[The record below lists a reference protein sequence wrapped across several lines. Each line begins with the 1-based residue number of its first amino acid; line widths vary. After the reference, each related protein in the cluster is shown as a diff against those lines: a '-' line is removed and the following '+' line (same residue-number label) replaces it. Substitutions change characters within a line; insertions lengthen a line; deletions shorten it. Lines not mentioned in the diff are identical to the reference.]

1 MTFKTNQLRKAI
13 ALALFTGAAGIA
25 CTGVAFAQDAQEKS
39 SEVTTLDRVEVTGS
53 RLKRA
58 EIEGALP
65 VTVIQRADIEASGE
79 VSVADYLRTTNFN
92 SVGQFRPQSGS
103 SAQAGA
109 FADLRG
115 LGGQRT
121 LVLIDGHRAPKAPFS
136 AGSGTDLNAIPLA
149 AVERIE
155 VLTDGASAIYGA
167 DAVGGVINLILRK
180 DYNGAQVTVG
190 KSDPKWGPTD
200 EASILFGASGE
211 RSRLV
216 GGFSMN
222 RRAMIYTHS
231 RPWGQV
237 AGASTY
243 GNNYS
248 SYNATTGAPIA
259 ILKPVAGG
267 CTNDNFYISATNG
280 RCVYNFNAVAAD
292 EASYGNKALFLNGEV
307 QINDDWSVYFNANVT
322 NATSFGRYAPTPG
335 VVTIAPDAAQ
345 NPTPGAITYLY
356 HRFAAAGNRDNE
368 TNANVYDTLLGFRGT
383 IGENI
388 DVDAGVR
395 YNTYRYDEFGRNYI
409 VGSLAEQAINN
420 GSYNIYNPGATSQA
434 VLNSIK
440 ATITR
445 NSTFTTKEAYGSVTF
460 NDLFELGG
468 GAAGLV
474 IGTEYR
480 KEDYADIYDSLSSSG
495 VILGSSGAS
504 SGGSRKVSSL
514 YAEMLLPFTSTL
526 EADIAGR
533 YERYSDYGTN
543 FAPKV
548 ALRWHPIDSLTLR
561 GSVGRGFV
569 APTLDVITQETAFS
583 ADSVYDPATCLFYS
597 DLDPSKIGAGKPY
610 ADAAAYCA
618 ATGGKNGTQVD
629 AYREKAVGL
638 GAEKSTQFSLG
649 AVWDAT
655 SWLNITLDYWNIEI
669 KDRIA
674 FFSSQKL
681 INIALGDDPTPM
693 PGAPCSLTR
702 DPNKGNAISEIH
714 NCYFNE
720 GKVETAGLDLT
731 LRTNFDLGGWGKL
744 TNMLQTSWQEKY
756 KIDGGTDQVRTQ
768 GFPAIRST
776 LSNNWNRGDWNFG
789 YNVRYIG
796 SNGSGNSYT
805 RHFTTHDLQA
815 SVELPWK
822 SKVTLGVNNVTDK
835 MPQLIAYDGRPF
847 NFYLYDAYGR
857 TPYVRYEQRF

>member
-121 LVLIDGHRAPKAPFS
+121 LVLIDGHRAPKAPFA

-180 DYNGAQVTVG
+180 DYNGAQIAVG

-222 RRAMIYTHS
+222 RRAMIYTNS
-231 RPWGQV
+231 RPWGQNP
-237 AGASTY
+237 GASTY
-243 GNNYS
+243 GNNYLA
-248 SYNATTGAPIA
+248 YNAAGELISGY
-259 ILKPVAGG
+259 IKPDGTREPFSAVAGG
-267 CTNDNFYISATNG
+267 CTNPNFYINAQNR

-335 VVTIAPDAAQ
+335 VVHIAPDAAQ
-345 NPTPGAITYLY
+345 NPVPGASVELY

-368 TNANVYDTLLGFRGT
+368 TNANVYDALLGFRGT
-383 IGENI
+383 IGENV

-420 GSYNIYNPGATSQA
+420 GSYNIYNPGATSQD

-504 SGGSRKVSSL
+504 SGGSRKVSSV

-533 YERYSDYGTN
+533 YERYSDYGSN

-583 ADSVYDPATCLFYS
+583 ADSIVDEATCLFAGYS
-597 DLDPSKIGAGKPY
+597 SVAACSNAG
-610 ADAAAYCA
+610 
-618 ATGGKNGTQVD
+618 GVQVN

-638 GAEKSTQFSLG
+638 GPEKSTQFSLG

-655 SWLNITLDYWNIEI
+655 SWLNVTLDYYNIKIE
-669 KDRIA
+669 DRIA
-674 FFSSQKL
+674 FYSSQKL
-681 INIALGDDPTPM
+681 VDILNGDVPTPM
-693 PGAPCSLTR
+693 PGAPCSITR
-702 DPNKGNAISEIH
+702 DPSKGNSVGEVH

-720 GKVETAGLDLT
+720 GEYKTDGLDLT
-731 LRTNFDLGGWGKL
+731 LRTNFDMGAWGKL
-744 TNMLQTSWQEKY
+744 TNMLQTSWVHKY
-756 KIDGGTDQVRTQ
+756 TIDGEDNLAGTQ
-768 GFPAIRST
+768 GFPSIRAT
-776 LSNNWNRGDWNFG
+776 LNNNWNRGDWNFG

-822 SKVTLGVNNVTDK
+822 SKVTLGINNVTDK
-835 MPQLIAYDGRPF
+835 MPELKGYDGRPF